1 MRGSSSTSTDADKPH
16 PEEARKRRLEGRGV
30 RAGCHQSHVLAR
42 AVEIA
47 IQLEDANELAL
58 SADAVAP
65 SLALYIRI
73 TPADAIE
80 MASPILL
87 R

>member
-1 MRGSSSTSTDADKPH
+1 MRGSSSTSTCADKPH
-16 PEEARKRRLEGRGV
+16 PEEARKRRLEGRDV
-30 RAGCHQSHVLAR
+30 RAGCHQSHLLTR

-47 IQLEDANELAL
+47 IQLEDANELPL

-65 SLALYIRI
+65 SPALYIRI
-73 TPADAIE
+73 TPADAVRVT
-80 MASPILL
+80 SPILL